1 MGRENAGTPPFPR
14 FLREGGDFDS
24 TLSGRQLG
32 QVNGRKMKIIV
43 LAVACLLS
51 LTNIATAQEKQAE
64 KSTAIASVLEAKVRK
79 VWEDFK
85 TKNKASLGA
94 ALADDFRLF
103 EEGTSGFGDKKADLA
118 TVDELELISYTL
130 KDFTVKSLGPSAA
143 LVTYVAHYESKS
155 GGQVAK
161 ADSVFGEVWA
171 REGNDWKAL
180 YLQETYIQGT
190 TGK

>member
-1 MGRENAGTPPFPR
+1 
-14 FLREGGDFDS
+14 
-24 TLSGRQLG
+24 
-32 QVNGRKMKIIV
+32 MKILV
-43 LAVACLLS
+43 MSVACLLS
-51 LTNIATAQEKQAE
+51 LTSIATAQEKQAE
-64 KSTAIASVLEAKVRK
+64 KSTPTASVLEAKVRK

-94 ALADDFRLF
+94 SLADNFRMF
-103 EEGTSGFGDKKADLA
+103 EEGTSGFGDKKIDLA
-118 TVDELELISYTL
+118 SVDELELVSYTL

-161 ADSVFGEVWA
+161 ADSVFGEVWT

-180 YLQETYIQGT
+180 YLQETYIQAAAA
-190 TGK
+190 K